1 MEDESHN
8 KLRRDN
14 VINIKGIST
23 LRKQNN
29 KGEKQFESLPTMS

>member
-8 KLRRDN
+8 ELRRDN

-29 KGEKQFESLPTMS
+29 KGENQFESLPAIF